1 MAAISNPVVTE
12 LATAT
17 DAAAMPAGAIV
28 GNPVPSGTYSYS
40 CSPNDALASCGTGG
54 GTIVVNNFRQ
64 VFYGD
69 PDGTTYRCGNPTGRL
84 GMCDFFPRLKPSNVT
99 IEYFSSGLGYWTR
112 PDGPVPTVRVSLHGV
127 TFDFLFLA
135 VIGLNQ
141 ITMPAMTTT
150 VTGEDLG
157 TCYPK
162 SSC

>member
-1 MAAISNPVVTE
+1 
-12 LATAT
+12 
-17 DAAAMPAGAIV
+17 
-28 GNPVPSGTYSYS
+28 
-40 CSPNDALASCGTGG
+40 
-54 GTIVVNNFRQ
+54 
-64 VFYGD
+64 
-69 PDGTTYRCGNPTGRL
+69 
-84 GMCDFFPRLKPSNVT
+84 MCDFFPRLKPSNVT